1 MAKNGFGKA
10 GRADK
15 AMQGRWRAN
24 NARRLEKMH
33 QKAQSLKESKETSKR

>member
-15 AMQGRWRAN
+15 AMQGRWQAN
-24 NARRLEKMH
+24 NAQRLEKMQ
-33 QKAQSLKESKETSKR
+33 QKQSRKENKETSKR

>member
-15 AMQGRWRAN
+15 AMQGRWQAN
-24 NARRLEKMH
+24 NARRLEKMQ
-33 QKAQSLKESKETSKR
+33 QKREYHK

>member
-15 AMQGRWRAN
+15 AMQGRWQAN
-24 NARRLEKMH
+24 NARWLEKMQ
-33 QKAQSLKESKETSKR
+33 QKQSRKENKETSKM